1 MWQTSE
7 MVSFAARFLA
17 IIALVCALHEATAE
31 NVNNVKTW
39 GVLSAQVVLGST
51 KSKFGVPFVQRSL
64 ELSYPEVS
72 SCYGRNPF

>member
-1 MWQTSE
+1 

-17 IIALVCALHEATAE
+17 IVALVCALHEATAE
-31 NVNNVKTW
+31 NIGHVETW
-39 GVLSAQVVLGST
+39 GDLSAQVVLGTT

-72 SCYGRNPF
+72 SC